1 MIAIKQSK
9 AALKPARDDPNLGG
23 KTIRYMEL

>member
-1 MIAIKQSK
+1 MIAIKESK

-23 KTIRYMEL
+23 KTINMKL